1 MEVPA
6 RELVDKT
13 EFAGIPEEFN
23 TTSTGKV
30 PLVRRFDRGM
40 DGARVHM
47 EDFAQ
52 VFGRYPSEKMHWRGV
67 SQHRGSGETDK
78 ALDGAHHD
86 CDFWPTKLRLGAR
99 QLTRPRCGNLL
110 RVLELASRSES
121 DLMSTCANFCNY

>member
-52 VFGRYPSEKMHWRGV
+52 VFGRYPSEKY
-67 SQHRGSGETDK
+67 T
-78 ALDGAHHD
+78 GAAYHNIAAAVKQ
-86 CDFWPTKLRLGAR
+86 TKRWTAHIMTAIFGR
-99 QLTRPRCGNLL
+99 QSYG
-110 RVLELASRSES
+110 
-121 DLMSTCANFCNY
+121 